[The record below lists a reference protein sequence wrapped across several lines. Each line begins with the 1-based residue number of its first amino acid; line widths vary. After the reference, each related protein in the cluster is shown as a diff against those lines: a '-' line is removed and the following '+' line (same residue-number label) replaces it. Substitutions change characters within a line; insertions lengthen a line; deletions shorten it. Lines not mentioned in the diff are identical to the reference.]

1 MSNKYEGTQQFWD
14 KVFINSDKKV
24 NPSIPIDNTK
34 LEKSIE
40 WISQGSKKLLDFGC
54 GSGRTLLRSLFYGVE
69 QVYGIDISKEA
80 INRAN
85 ENVKEHGLKEE
96 ATFNVGSMELLKAIE
111 DNSYDGIVL
120 YNIIDNIYPKDA
132 LLVLEEVHRIVKS
145 KGKVLIKFNPYIEEE
160 LIKEYKFKE
169 VENEFYEETTGLY
182 LWNLTDERIKEI
194 LQQYF
199 DIEEEITVEFPEHNQ
214 INRMY
219 YLRNKKVQ

>member
-1 MSNKYEGTQQFWD
+1 MSNNYESTQQFWD
-14 KVFINSDKKV
+14 KVFNNSKKV
-24 NPSIPIDNTK
+24 SPSIPIENTK

-54 GSGRTLLRSLFYGVE
+54 GSGRTLLRSLFYSVE

-85 ENVKEHGLKEE
+85 ENVKEYSLEE
-96 ATFNVGSMELLKAIE
+96 ATFNVGSIELLKAIE
-111 DNSYDGIVL
+111 DNSYDGVIL

-132 LLVLEEVHRIVKS
+132 LLVLEEIHRIVKS

-160 LIKEYKFKE
+160 LIKEYKFEE
-169 VENEFYEETTGLY
+169 VENEFYKESTGLY
-182 LWNLTDERIKEI
+182 LWNLTDEKIKEI
-194 LQQYF
+194 LQKHF
-199 DIEEEITVEFPEHNQ
+199 DIEEEITVDFPEHNQ

-219 YLRNKKVQ
+219 YLSNKKVQ